1 VLEVNGLKLHAVQV
15 DGEGMAP
22 NMHDYRVK
30 PKLIY
35 TTPSHQ
41 YPKGMVMSYGRRR
54 LLLDYAEN
62 SHAWIIEDDYD
73 SEFRFEGRPISS
85 LQGMDTHGRV
95 LYLGTFSKVMYPGIR
110 LGYVVVPP
118 QLVEDFKSGLYE
130 LQRPGQVVIQAAMA
144 DFMEEGHFTSHIRR
158 LKQTYSERRR
168 LLQMAL
174 APIEQ
179 AGARLSPIDS
189 GLHLVVEFDE
199 KVDDVDIATR
209 ASKQGLRVYPLSNY
223 CIGEYREKGLII
235 GYAYA
240 ATEHISHY
248 GNVLAN
254 VIKNALEK

>member
-1 VLEVNGLKLHAVQV
+1 
-15 DGEGMAP
+15 
-22 NMHDYRVK
+22 
-30 PKLIY
+30 
-35 TTPSHQ
+35 
-41 YPKGMVMSYGRRR
+41 
-54 LLLDYAEN
+54 
-62 SHAWIIEDDYD
+62 
-73 SEFRFEGRPISS
+73 
-85 LQGMDTHGRV
+85 
-95 LYLGTFSKVMYPGIR
+95 
-110 LGYVVVPP
+110 
-118 QLVEDFKSGLYE
+118 
-130 LQRPGQVVIQAAMA
+130 VVIQAAMA